1 MAKLSIGLRGW
12 RFDETEV
19 FTDDG
24 EMRPLMEMSEAT
36 RGRLVRLTVIA
47 GNPCDACWLIH
58 GDEELRRCR
67 EAAVVYGEPLA
78 EVVLCEPHERDFLYW
93 FREAGGSA
101 YRGSERFKAEFRA
114 WFANGERAPTAY
126 EGIEHVDTDPDA
138 VPAVQPDE
146 APPAL
151 EDAVEEMDPEEL
163 EALDISYDDLDV

>member
-58 GDEELRRCR
+58 GD
-67 EAAVVYGEPLA
+67 
-78 EVVLCEPHERDFLYW
+78 
-93 FREAGGSA
+93 
-101 YRGSERFKAEFRA
+101 
-114 WFANGERAPTAY
+114 
-126 EGIEHVDTDPDA
+126 
-138 VPAVQPDE
+138 
-146 APPAL
+146 
-151 EDAVEEMDPEEL
+151 
-163 EALDISYDDLDV
+163 